1 RAGEML
7 VERDAFQVVGAGIG
21 DDLIVKT
28 PGGVARPLRVTGG
41 VHDVGQAQARMEST
55 VYGYIVRD
63 TLPLLA
69 EAPVLDTIQ
78 VLVATN
84 LYDEAHIRA
93 VAARVRRAI
102 ESAGHPVRGVT
113 VPTPGKHPHAAL
125 MGMMLLVMSG
135 FGLFIMLLGSIIV
148 GNLLTVSM
156 AAQVRQIGT
165 MKAIGATRGDVARL
179 YLAEA
184 AAY

>member
-1 RAGEML
+1 MTHCCAASSRIAEW
-7 VERDAFQVVGAGIG
+7 ER
-21 DDLIVKT
+21 
-28 PGGVARPLRVTGG
+28 PR
-41 VHDVGQAQARMEST
+41 
-55 VYGYIVRD
+55 
-63 TLPLLA
+63 
-69 EAPVLDTIQ
+69 
-78 VLVATN
+78 
-84 LYDEAHIRA
+84 RA
-93 VAARVRRAI
+93 VSSKRASERGAV

-135 FGLFIMLLGSIIV
+135 FGLFIMLLGSVII

-179 YLAEA
+179 YLAE
-184 AAY
+184 